1 MEPDRPPRPTFQP
14 GAAGGVLLGTLAA
27 VIGLGILI
35 GWALGSWTY
44 GFLVGAILGVPAAIV
59 AVYLRF
65 RKALS

>member
-1 MEPDRPPRPTFQP
+1 MEPERTPRPTFQP
-14 GAAGGVLLGTLAA
+14 GAAGGVLLGTLAG

-35 GWALGSWTY
+35 GWALGSWSY